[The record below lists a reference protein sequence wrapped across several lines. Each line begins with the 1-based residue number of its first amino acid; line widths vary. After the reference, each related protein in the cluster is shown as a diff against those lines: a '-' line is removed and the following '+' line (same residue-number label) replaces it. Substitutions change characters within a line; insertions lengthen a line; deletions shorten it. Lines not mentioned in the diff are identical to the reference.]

1 MQTLKS
7 LWSKIRRLKLPFP
20 AGQGGFT
27 LIELLVVVIILGIL
41 AAVVTV
47 NVARFAGRGQDS
59 ANAAE
64 LDNVQLAIDSL
75 MTENSALGVQPNLT
89 NAVSE
94 FGGTGGGGTPLID
107 DPEFV
112 YLYPKFIRQETTK
125 MGYCWDAFGEVLAQE
140 EITEENPTPACTL
153 P

>member
-1 MQTLKS
+1 MQTANS
-7 LWSKIRRLKLPFP
+7 LWSKIRRLKMRFP

-64 LDNVQLAIDSL
+64 LDNVQLAIDAL
-75 MTENSALGVQPNLT
+75 MADEKALELDPMTGGPVT
-89 NAVSE
+89 D
-94 FGGTGGGGTPLID
+94 FGLGGGGEPLAGV
-107 DPEFV
+107 P
-112 YLYPKFIRQETTK
+112 LYPGWLRQETTTL
-125 MGYCWDAFGEVLAQE
+125 GYCWDTDGLVTQLDLE
-140 EITEENPTPACTL
+140 EDPAATC

>member
-7 LWSKIRRLKLPFP
+7 LWTKIRRLKLPFP

-64 LDNVQLAIDSL
+64 LDNVQLAMDALMADEKALVLDEFSGGPVTDFSL
-75 MTENSALGVQPNLT
+75 
-89 NAVSE
+89 
-94 FGGTGGGGTPLID
+94 GGGGEPIAGV
-107 DPEFV
+107 P
-112 YLYPKFIRQETTK
+112 LYPGWLRQETTT
-125 MGYCWDAFGEVLAQE
+125 MGYCWDIDGLVTQIDLEADPPE
-140 EITEENPTPACTL
+140 TC
-153 P
+153 

>member
-1 MQTLKS
+1 MQTVNS
-7 LWSKIRRLKLPFP
+7 LWSKIRRLKMRVP
-20 AGQGGFT
+20 ASQGGFT

-64 LDNVQLAIDSL
+64 LDNVQLAIDAL
-75 MTENSALGVQPNLT
+75 MADELVTGVEKNDVAASS
-89 NAVSE
+89 N
-94 FGGTGGGGTPLID
+94 FGGGGTPLLTS
-107 DPEFV
+107 PEQVF
-112 YLYPKFIRQETTK
+112 LYPKWLRQQNTA
-125 MGYCWDAFGEVLAQE
+125 MGYCWDEFGEVTAQIELPE
-140 EITEENPTPACTL
+140 EGEPTPTC

>member
-20 AGQGGFT
+20 ANQGGFT

-64 LDNVQLAIDSL
+64 RDNVQLAIDSL
-75 MTENSALGVQPNLT
+75 MAQEIVTGVVTPSD
-89 NAVSE
+89 AVSD
-94 FGGTGGGGTPLID
+94 FGSGSGGTPLLTS
-107 DPEFV
+107 PENV
-112 YLYPKFIRQETTK
+112 YLYKGFLRQETTS
-125 MGYCWDAFGEVLAQE
+125 MAYCWDEFGEVTKQVD
-140 EITEENPTPACTL
+140 PTDAEADQTCP
-153 P
+153 